1 MTSEERAD
9 NASHSPTTDPGAA
22 AALLD
27 ALPCDSARLPEAV
40 SALVMDRQ
48 FAAGLRVAVAPDSA
62 GDPECRTIRRILGR
76 LRALDPAPLDV
87 PRPPER
93 RLIGVCRDHAL
104 LACAALRHHGVPA
117 RLRAGLASYFRAGH
131 HEDHV
136 VCEYHAGDRWR
147 LADSELTG
155 PVRDHFGIAFD
166 PADVPRDAFLVGG
179 DAWQRLRRG
188 ALDPARCGVS
198 FIGIAGGVVRG
209 RQRGARRGRARQARD
224 AAVGLLGPRP
234 RLRPGHGRPG
244 PRGGAA
250 GRGRRTAGPEPSWK
264 ALRDACDHGDDLRVP
279 STVVSCPAGER
290 KHVPVEA

>member
-198 FIGIAGGVVRG
+198 FIGIAGAWFVAGSVVRDVAALDKREMLLWDYWGLVRDFG
-209 RQRGARRGRARQARD
+209 RGTVVPAHAAERLD
-224 AAVGLLGPRP
+224 AVAA
-234 RLRPGHGRPG
+234 RPGRSP
-244 PRGGAA
+244 
-250 GRGRRTAGPEPSWK
+250 RGRRCATPATTATTC
-264 ALRDACDHGDDLRVP
+264 ACRP
-279 STVVSCPAGER
+279 RS
-290 KHVPVEA
+290 